1 MVATLNTLTID
12 AQNAHEIPGP
22 DHAEAGRLAQTEY
35 ERVLAVL
42 ESLEGDDWSQQTY
55 CTEWDVRDMAAH
67 LAGSVT
73 ASTSLAQFR
82 HVYMTNP
89 YLKQMDEPADAANR
103 LQVEERSEMTAAQVV
118 DEFRR
123 SGPIAIRKRDAL
135 PWIVRA
141 IPLPMGPDI
150 GLKSVGYLMD
160 VIYPRDE
167 WMHRYDICAA
177 TGKQMV
183 VTPQHDGR
191 LIALVVWE
199 LARKIRRELGERT
212 ILLRLTGE
220 AGGDYLFGAQSEPD
234 CILEMSVF
242 TFALRSSERITVAE
256 TEARVDVQGDN
267 RLADWFM
274 HNMEVPY

>member
-12 AQNAHEIPGP
+12 AQNAHAIPGP
-22 DHAEAGRLAQTEY
+22 EHAEARRLAQTEY

-42 ESLEGDDWSQQTY
+42 ESLQGDDWSQQTY

-89 YLKQMDEPADAANR
+89 YLKEMDEPADAANR
-103 LQVEERSEMTAAQVV
+103 LQVEERSNMTAAQVV
-118 DEFRR
+118 EEFRR

-177 TGKQMV
+177 TGKKMV

-191 LIALVVWE
+191 IIALVVWE
-199 LARKIRRELGERT
+199 LARKIRRELAERT

-220 AGGDYLFGAQSEPD
+220 AGGHYLFGAQREPH

-242 TFALRSSERITVAE
+242 TFALRSSGRITVAE
-256 TEARVDVQGDN
+256 TEARVDVQGDS

-274 HNMEVPY
+274 RNTEVPY